1 MDKGRA
7 TYIIYLDL
15 CKAFDTVLRNILVV
29 KLEKDRFDGWTI
41 RWIKNWLDGHTQ
53 RVVDNGSMSKWRPVM
68 SGIPQGL
75 VLEPLLFN
83 IFVGDMDCGI
93 ELSGAV
99 DMLEG
104 RNATQSNL
112 GQT

>member
-1 MDKGRA
+1 
-7 TYIIYLDL
+7 
-15 CKAFDTVLRNILVV
+15 
-29 KLEKDRFDGWTI
+29 
-41 RWIKNWLDGHTQ
+41 
-53 RVVDNGSMSKWRPVM
+53 M

>member
-1 MDKGRA
+1 MVA
-7 TYIIYLDL
+7 
-15 CKAFDTVLRNILVV
+15 LRVC
-29 KLEKDRFDGWTI
+29 
-41 RWIKNWLDGHTQ
+41 
-53 RVVDNGSMSKWRPVM
+53 SMSNWRLVA

-104 RNATQSNL
+104 RMPPRAT
-112 GQT
+112 